1 VSTEGRA
8 SGKRKPPQFLRA
20 AERDR
25 LLDLLERTANPR
37 DKAIITLFL
46 YSGLRLNE
54 LRMLDRHDIEWEER
68 RIMVRFAKGGK
79 WRRLSLN
86 PKAADAL
93 RAYLATRRDPDPALF
108 LSRNRRRMAHRSIQL
123 MLEKFVAQLDLP
135 KRITPHCLRHT
146 FATHLLRTTGG
157 DLRLVQRALG
167 HSSIQTTVI
176 YAQIEDTVLF
186 DAMDNL

>member
-1 VSTEGRA
+1 MSAEGRA

-25 LLDLLERTANPR
+25 LLALIEETASKR

-54 LRMLDRHDIEWEER
+54 LRMLDRDDIEWDER

-79 WRRLSLN
+79 WRRLSLHA
-86 PKAADAL
+86 KAAEAIA
-93 RAYLATRRDPDPALF
+93 AYLKGRPDPDPALF
-108 LSRNRRRMAHRSIQL
+108 LSRNRRRISHRAIQL
-123 MLEKFVAQLDLP
+123 MLEKFVERLALN

-146 FATHLLRTTGG
+146 FATHLYRTSGS

-167 HSSIQTTVI
+167 HSSIQTTTI
-176 YAQIEDTVLF
+176 YAALEDDVMF
-186 DAMDNL
+186 NAMDRL